1 MSTKIDRRILME
13 KAKLFAKI
21 AREKKENIKKKLS
34 MIPEEKPINKNQ
46 GKSQKKQGSKSKKKQ
61 GSKSKKKQ
69 GSKSKKKQGSKS
81 KKKQGSKNRK
91 IIKTRKKSKSPE
103 KINENYYE
111 TERNEKEEEDEFYK
125 NKLIEET
132 IDEKIKKSGNI
143 FQMMAMPSRNETKNS
158 EEIELFTDPCRVLNK
173 LKEKIG
179 SKHWN
184 IEDIRKLDL
193 EIPML
198 KEKYPGKTKKV
209 YLETRPIYIQN
220 NTKLYYGEDLITIKD
235 VIGRGSNGEIRKA
248 IVTYNYLGKKGEQT
262 NKKIAIKF
270 CSLDTKEGKEEFL
283 MESMIQNEIW
293 CDQRMNPSIIGSKR
307 VKLVP
312 KIEFLGKIKAKYFD
326 ADTDKFKEKIQYV
339 IGMENLDGD
348 LHKFF
353 NEGGNSHANRILLS
367 INDLIGNEN
376 LKTPKKKLKHDTI
389 KLMESIIEV
398 SEIIKLMQ
406 DKYRFMHRD
415 FHGSNIMYKK
425 TKDKYEWYII
435 DFGMSTATVNSDFF
449 INKIRSDGS
458 YYDSW
463 WTHTKELI
471 DKKII
476 NKSHDLRLL
485 ISSLIPKLLFI
496 SHSQRNKI
504 ITWATTGTVNNE
516 LKEIKNAVIKYM
528 KLTNYLSSIL
538 KQTGYYI
545 DIDEL
550 DKAVLFWNYY
560 EQVQEIDDLNFHP
573 ENVIKN
579 IKAIMDGKL
588 PELILLKPEDRINEI
603 PLNFKNFGINI

>member
-46 GKSQKKQGSKSKKKQ
+46 GKSQKKQ

-348 LHKFF
+348 LHEFF

-415 FHGSNIMYKK
+415 FHGANIMYKK

-504 ITWATTGTVNNE
+504 IAWATTGTVENE

-528 KLTNYLSSIL
+528 KLTNYLFSIL

-550 DKAVLFWNYY
+550 DKSVLFWNYY